1 MEKATWGQAITL
13 ESRGIGGRFL
23 FWAGIRAIPTRV
35 YVFPGVILIVGKTM
49 KFNDRRNSQARRRW
63 SATVAPVEVE
73 TFESRVLLTTVP
85 NLLTP
90 TGTITTPT
98 AEFTWEAVDNA
109 ESYDLWVTSLV
120 SYETLFVQRDIVG
133 TSFTAPE
140 GTLAL
145 GEIRVWV
152 QANLTGGGD
161 SPWSPSV
168 DLDVQS
174 APTLTGPV
182 GVGPNNLTSDN
193 MPTITW
199 DSSLLASR
207 FQLWVTDLTKK
218 AAAEAAAGDEP
229 VDVSLHSTVYTI
241 FNHEPVL
248 DANGDPVLDGDG
260 NPVTQEVRSFQ
271 LPADPNPNSSSTDLL
286 QLPLSRY
293 RIWLRAFDD
302 LGSATAWSGALSF
315 DVGPKP
321 QNLAPTAPTFQES
334 PVLLFDAVDGA
345 THYEVYVGKEGMA
358 GPFFRRTV
366 AATSTIS
373 EAVRIVQSQAGTP
386 IVDNGNDVT
395 EATEIPL
402 LDANGIEIPYIIPTG
417 RYTFWVRAI
426 SDPTDGP
433 KVNGAWSDPANFE
446 TLRAPVITGPVLT
459 DGVLTAARPLLEWT
473 IIDGAATYEVLIHK
487 FNSRP
492 PFLNVMSV
500 SNSYKL
506 TENLPRGDY
515 TFWVRPIST
524 RGELGPWSAGYSF
537 TATGGRPV
545 ITAPAA
551 GSTILFPEFE
561 WTAVTDDDVVEYEI
575 WVSHVGVDFTFIN
588 INVTGTSYTG
598 TDPLNDGNYRVWI
611 RAVFADGTFGLWSD
625 PVDFVG
631 GVAATEQQDESDA
644 LLASIDINL
653 DVLPKTEKTSA
664 VTRPAKKGVQDPA
677 YDIAPPAD
685 DYGLAADEQSTVD
698 TAEVG
703 VEAPNVDLLPES
715 VLSRLAE
722 ECVDTAWW
730 EAKADI
736 S

>member
-1 MEKATWGQAITL
+1 MEKATWGQTFTF
-13 ESRGIGGRFL
+13 ESRRNGGRFL
-23 FWAGIRAIPTRV
+23 FSSLNRAIPTGV

-49 KFNDRRNSQARRRW
+49 KFKNRRHSQTKRNW
-63 SATVAPVEVE
+63 SPATTPAEVE

-85 NLLTP
+85 NILTP
-90 TGTITTPT
+90 TGTISTPT

-120 SYETLFVQRDIVG
+120 SYETLFVQRDIAD
-133 TSFTAPE
+133 TRFTPAE

-152 QANLTGGGD
+152 RANLTGGGN
-161 SPWSPSV
+161 SPWSPSEDINV
-168 DLDVQS
+168 VS

-199 DSSLLASR
+199 DSSLLADR
-207 FQLWVTDLTKK
+207 FQLWVTDLTRK

-241 FNHEPVL
+241 FNHQPVLDDAGEPVL
-248 DANGDPVLDGDG
+248 DDDG
-260 NPVTQEVRSFQ
+260 NPVTEEVRSFQ
-271 LPADPNPNSSSTDLL
+271 LPVDPNPNSTNTDLL
-286 QLPLSRY
+286 ELPISRY

-302 LGSATAWSGALSF
+302 LGEATGWSGALTF

-321 QNLAPTAPTFQES
+321 QNLSPTAPTFQAS
-334 PVLLFDAVDGA
+334 PNLLFDSVDGA

-358 GPFFRRTV
+358 GPFFRRV
-366 AATSTIS
+366 VPATSTIS

-386 IVDNGNDVT
+386 IVENFNDVV
-395 EATEIPL
+395 EATETPL
-402 LDANGIEIPYIIPTG
+402 LDENGNEIPYIIPTG
-417 RYTFWVRAI
+417 RYTFWVRAV

-433 KVNGAWSDPANFE
+433 RINGAWSDPARFE
-446 TLRAPVITGPVLT
+446 TLRAPVITAPVIT
-459 DGVLTAARPLLEWT
+459 DGVVTAARPTIEWT
-473 IIDGAATYEVLIHK
+473 EIDGAATYQVLIHK

-492 PFLNVMSV
+492 PFLDVMST

-506 TENLPRGDY
+506 TDNLPRGDY
-515 TFWVRPIST
+515 TVWVRPIST

-545 ITAPAA
+545 ITAPTP

-561 WTAVTDDDVVEYEI
+561 WTAVTDDDVVQYEI
-575 WVSHVGVDFTFIN
+575 WVSYIGVDFTFIN
-588 INVTGTSYTG
+588 INVEGTSYTG
-598 TDPLNDGNYRVWI
+598 TEPLNDGDYRVWI
-611 RAVFADGTFGLWSD
+611 RAVFADGSNGLWSD

-631 GVAATEQQDESDA
+631 GVASREQATDPEA
-644 LLASIDINL
+644 LLASLQVDL
-653 DVLPKTEKTSA
+653 SVLPGESADTPAAEPVAPPA
-664 VTRPAKKGVQDPA
+664 VTKHEYEVT
-677 YDIAPPAD
+677 PPAD
-685 DYGLAADEQSTVD
+685 DVVSDVSDNPAPAG
-698 TAEVG
+698 EVL
-703 VEAPNVDLLPES
+703 ETPDFDALPAS

-730 EAKADI
+730 EVKTDV